1 MIRELRNADI
11 DDLTE
16 LLLNYDKHIENHFN
30 FKDYLEN
37 DIYSQYV
44 YVIDDK
50 IVGYILITIID
61 DLVEIHLLYVD
72 NLFRNQKIG
81 TKLIDYIINK
91 YSSHRFLLEVAINNY
106 IAIKLYENMNFK
118 KINIR
123 KKYYNDIDAYV
134 MERLTI
140 KSQ

>member
-1 MIRELRNADI
+1 MIRELRNTDI
-11 DDLTE
+11 EELTK

-30 FKDYLEN
+30 FKDYLKN
-37 DIYSQYV
+37 GIYSQYV
-44 YVIDDK
+44 YVINDK

-91 YSSHRFLLEVAINNY
+91 YSNYRFLLEVAINNY

-134 MERLTI
+134 MER
-140 KSQ
+140 K

>member
-16 LLLNYDKHIENHFN
+16 LLLNYDKKIENHFN

-61 DLVEIHLLYVD
+61 YLLEIHLLYVD

-91 YSSHRFLLEVAINNY
+91 YSSHRFLLEVSINNY

-118 KINIR
+118 IINIR

-134 MERLTI
+134 MERN
-140 KSQ
+140 

>member
-11 DDLTE
+11 DELTE
-16 LLLNYDKHIENHFN
+16 LLLNYDKKIENYFN
-30 FKDYLEN
+30 FKDYLKN
-37 DIYSQYV
+37 GIYSQYV

-91 YSSHRFLLEVAINNY
+91 YSSHRSLLEVAINNY

-134 MERLTI
+134 MER
-140 KSQ
+140 K

>member
-1 MIRELRNADI
+1 MIRELRNTDI
-11 DDLTE
+11 ENLIK

-30 FKDYLEN
+30 FKEYLKN
-37 DIYSQYV
+37 DIYNQYV

-81 TKLIDYIINK
+81 TKLIDYIVNK

-123 KKYYNDIDAYV
+123 KKYYNDSDAYV
-134 MERLTI
+134 MER
-140 KSQ
+140 K

>member
-16 LLLNYDKHIENHFN
+16 LLLNYDKKIENYFN
-30 FKDYLEN
+30 FKDYLKN
-37 DIYSQYV
+37 GIYSQYV

-134 MERLTI
+134 IER
-140 KSQ
+140 K

>member
-16 LLLNYDKHIENHFN
+16 LLLNYDKKIENYFN
-30 FKDYLEN
+30 FKDYLKN

-72 NLFRNQKIG
+72 KLFRNQKIG

-134 MERLTI
+134 MER
-140 KSQ
+140 K

>member
-16 LLLNYDKHIENHFN
+16 LLLNYDKKIENHFN

-44 YVIDDK
+44 YVIDDE

-134 MERLTI
+134 MER
-140 KSQ
+140 K

>member
-16 LLLNYDKHIENHFN
+16 LLLNYDKKIENHFN

-44 YVIDDK
+44 YVIDDE

-61 DLVEIHLLYVD
+61 YLVEIHLLYVD

-118 KINIR
+118 IINIR

-134 MERLTI
+134 MERN
-140 KSQ
+140 

>member
-16 LLLNYDKHIENHFN
+16 LLLNYDKKIENYFN
-30 FKDYLEN
+30 FKDYLKN

-118 KINIR
+118 KINLR

-134 MERLTI
+134 MERN
-140 KSQ
+140 

>member
-16 LLLNYDKHIENHFN
+16 LLLNYDKKIENYFN
-30 FKDYLEN
+30 FKDYLKN
-37 DIYSQYV
+37 GIYSQYV

-106 IAIKLYENMNFK
+106 IEIKLYENMNFK

-134 MERLTI
+134 MER
-140 KSQ
+140 K

>member
-16 LLLNYDKHIENHFN
+16 LLLNYDKKIENHFN

-44 YVIDDK
+44 YVIDDE

-91 YSSHRFLLEVAINNY
+91 YSSHRFLLEVVINNY

-134 MERLTI
+134 MERN
-140 KSQ
+140 

>member
-1 MIRELRNADI
+1 MIRELKNTDI
-11 DDLTE
+11 EDLTE
-16 LLLNYDKHIENHFN
+16 LLLNYDKNIENHFN
-30 FKDYLEN
+30 FKDYLKN

-61 DLVEIHLLYVD
+61 DLVEVHLLYVD

-81 TKLIDYIINK
+81 TKLMDYIVNK
-91 YSSHRFLLEVAINNY
+91 YSNYRFLLEVAINNY

-134 MERLTI
+134 MER
-140 KSQ
+140 K

>member
-16 LLLNYDKHIENHFN
+16 LLLNYDKKIENYFN
-30 FKDYLEN
+30 FKDYLKN
-37 DIYSQYV
+37 CIYSQYV

-134 MERLTI
+134 MER
-140 KSQ
+140 K

>member
-11 DDLTE
+11 ADLTE
-16 LLLNYDKHIENHFN
+16 LLLNYDKKIENYFN
-30 FKDYLEN
+30 FKDYLKN

-134 MERLTI
+134 MER
-140 KSQ
+140 K

>member
-11 DDLTE
+11 DELTE
-16 LLLNYDKHIENHFN
+16 LLLNYDKKIENYFN
-30 FKDYLEN
+30 FKDYLKN
-37 DIYSQYV
+37 GIYSQYV

-134 MERLTI
+134 MER
-140 KSQ
+140 K

>member
-16 LLLNYDKHIENHFN
+16 LLLNYDKKIENHFN

-44 YVIDDK
+44 YVIDDE

-118 KINIR
+118 KINLR

-134 MERLTI
+134 MERN
-140 KSQ
+140 

>member
-1 MIRELRNADI
+1 MIRELKNTDI
-11 DDLTE
+11 EDLTE
-16 LLLNYDKHIENHFN
+16 LLLNYDKNIENHFN
-30 FKDYLEN
+30 FSSYLSN
-37 DIYSQYV
+37 YIYNQYV

-91 YSSHRFLLEVAINNY
+91 YSNYRFLLEVAINNN

-134 MERLTI
+134 MERI
-140 KSQ
+140 

>member
-16 LLLNYDKHIENHFN
+16 LLLNYDKKIENYFN
-30 FKDYLEN
+30 FKDYLKN
-37 DIYSQYV
+37 GIYSQYV

-134 MERLTI
+134 MER
-140 KSQ
+140 K

>member
-134 MERLTI
+134 MER
-140 KSQ
+140 K

>member
-1 MIRELRNADI
+1 MIRELKNTDI
-11 DDLTE
+11 EDLTE
-16 LLLNYDKHIENHFN
+16 LLLNYDKNIENHFK
-30 FKDYLEN
+30 FKDYLKN
-37 DIYSQYV
+37 DIYSQYI

-91 YSSHRFLLEVAINNY
+91 YSNYRFLLEVAINNY
-106 IAIKLYENMNFK
+106 IAIKIYENMNFK
-118 KINIR
+118 IINIR

-134 MERLTI
+134 MERN
-140 KSQ
+140 

>member
-16 LLLNYDKHIENHFN
+16 LLLNYDKKIENYFN
-30 FKDYLEN
+30 FKDYLKN
-37 DIYSQYV
+37 GIYSQYV

-61 DLVEIHLLYVD
+61 DLVEIYLLYVD

-91 YSSHRFLLEVAINNY
+91 YSNHRFLLEVAINNY

-134 MERLTI
+134 MER
-140 KSQ
+140 K

>member
-1 MIRELRNADI
+1 MIRELKNTDI
-11 DDLTE
+11 DDLIV
-16 LLLNYDKHIENHFN
+16 LLLNYDKNIENYFN
-30 FKDYLEN
+30 FKDYLRN

-81 TKLIDYIINK
+81 TKLMDYIINK

-134 MERLTI
+134 MER
-140 KSQ
+140 K

>member
-16 LLLNYDKHIENHFN
+16 LLLNYDKKIENYFN
-30 FKDYLEN
+30 FKNYLKN
-37 DIYSQYV
+37 GIYSQYV

-134 MERLTI
+134 MER
-140 KSQ
+140 K

>member
-16 LLLNYDKHIENHFN
+16 LLINYDKSIENHFN
-30 FKDYLEN
+30 FSSYLSN
-37 DIYSQYV
+37 DLYSQYV
-44 YVIDDK
+44 YIINDK
-50 IVGYILITIID
+50 IVGYVLITVID

-81 TKLIDYIINK
+81 TKLMDHIIDK
-91 YSSHRFLLEVAINNY
+91 YSNYRFLLEVAINNY

-134 MERLTI
+134 MER
-140 KSQ
+140 K

>member
-30 FKDYLEN
+30 FKDYLKN
-37 DIYSQYV
+37 GIYSQYV

-91 YSSHRFLLEVAINNY
+91 YSNYRFLLEVAINNY

-134 MERLTI
+134 MERN
-140 KSQ
+140 

>member
-16 LLLNYDKHIENHFN
+16 LLLNYDKKIENYFN
-30 FKDYLEN
+30 FKDYLKN
-37 DIYSQYV
+37 GIYSQYV

-118 KINIR
+118 KIDIR

-134 MERLTI
+134 MER
-140 KSQ
+140 K

>member
-16 LLLNYDKHIENHFN
+16 LLLNYDKKIENYFN
-30 FKDYLEN
+30 FKDYLKN
-37 DIYSQYV
+37 GIYSQYV

-61 DLVEIHLLYVD
+61 TLVEIHLLYVD
-72 NLFRNQKIG
+72 NLFRNQKFG
-81 TKLIDYIINK
+81 TKLMDYIINK
-91 YSSHRFLLEVAINNY
+91 YSNYRFLLEVAINNY

-134 MERLTI
+134 MER
-140 KSQ
+140 K

>member
-16 LLLNYDKHIENHFN
+16 LLLNYDKKIENHFN

-61 DLVEIHLLYVD
+61 YLLEIHLLYVD

-118 KINIR
+118 IINIR

-134 MERLTI
+134 MERN
-140 KSQ
+140 

>member
-16 LLLNYDKHIENHFN
+16 LLLNYDKKIENYFN
-30 FKDYLEN
+30 FKDYLKN
-37 DIYSQYV
+37 GIYSQYV

-72 NLFRNQKIG
+72 KLFRNQKIG

-134 MERLTI
+134 MER
-140 KSQ
+140 K

>member
-1 MIRELRNADI
+1 MIRELKNTDI
-11 DDLTE
+11 EYLTK
-16 LLLNYDKHIENHFN
+16 LLLNYDKNIENHFN
-30 FKDYLEN
+30 FSNYLTN

-44 YVIDDK
+44 YLINDK

-61 DLVEIHLLYVD
+61 DLVEVHLLYVD

-134 MERLTI
+134 MER
-140 KSQ
+140 K